1 MKKIILYLFLAVS
14 LNGCLALA
22 GLSTLL
28 PSAWDSNQSAAIT
41 DIQQQSKRINCK
53 WKINEVKDHL
63 EYLDEKT
70 EWLIIYSETK
80 QTTDIF
86 NMAQV
91 YNATLQDFYK
101 RVETKSMSNSY
112 CENKKAILI
121 EQSNII
127 AKTLQGRN

>member
-1 MKKIILYLFLAVS
+1 MKKIILSLFLAIS
-14 LNGCLALA
+14 LSGCVALA

-28 PSAWDSNQSAAIT
+28 PSAWDPNQSAVIT

-53 WKINEVKDHL
+53 WKIDEVKQHL

-91 YNATLQDFYK
+91 YNTTLQDFYK

-112 CENKKAILI
+112 CENKKTILI

>member
-28 PSAWDSNQSAAIT
+28 PSAWDPNQSAVIT
-41 DIQQQSKRINCK
+41 DIQQQSKRIDCK
-53 WKINEVKDHL
+53 WKISEIDDHL
-63 EYLDEKT
+63 GYLDEKV

-91 YNATLQDFYK
+91 YNTTLQDFYK

>member
-28 PSAWDSNQSAAIT
+28 PSAWDANQSAAIT

>member
-1 MKKIILYLFLAVS
+1 MKKIILSLFLVVF
-14 LNGCLALA
+14 
-22 GLSTLL
+22 LSSCTNLFNLL
-28 PSAWDSNQSAAIT
+28 PSAWDSNQSAVIT
-41 DIQQQSKRINCK
+41 DIQQQSKRINCG

-80 QTTDIF
+80 KTTDIF

-91 YNATLQDFYK
+91 YNTTLQDFYK

-127 AKTLQGRN
+127 AKALQGRN

>member
-28 PSAWDSNQSAAIT
+28 PSAWDPNQSAAIT
-41 DIQQQSKRINCK
+41 DIQQQSKRIDCK

>member
-1 MKKIILYLFLAVS
+1 MS
-14 LNGCLALA
+14 LSGCVALA

-28 PSAWDSNQSAAIT
+28 PSAWDPNQSAVIT

-53 WKINEVKDHL
+53 WKIDEVKQHL

-91 YNATLQDFYK
+91 YNTTLQDFYK

-112 CENKKAILI
+112 CENKKTILI

>member
-28 PSAWDSNQSAAIT
+28 PSAWDPNQSAVIT
-41 DIQQQSKRINCK
+41 DIQQQSKRIDCK
-53 WKINEVKDHL
+53 WKISEIDDHL
-63 EYLDEKT
+63 GYLDEKV

-86 NMAQV
+86 NMTQV